1 MTSTSAIFTPLLI
14 ASFVFFG
21 WSCYRRFSLV
31 TVGVAEDR
39 FSDPVRRIKETLLF
53 AFGQKRVVSR
63 PFGINHFVI
72 FWSFLIL
79 LIANGEFMVHGIFP
93 GISLTLLPD
102 RVYLAVMLL
111 VDLASLLALAAVV
124 VAAVRRIIAPPYPTA
139 RTFEAFFILGLI
151 ATLMLAYYG
160 ITGSKIT
167 NLDETGRIIARTW
180 MPLSSIAA
188 GLIPTG
194 SGALVHEASWW
205 LHAVALLVF
214 MNFLPYSK
222 HMHILTAIP
231 NCYFRRFEQPNTM
244 PREEFAAGKSYGAD
258 RIDQLTW
265 KDLFDSY
272 SCTECGRCQ
281 NACPASTTGKPLNP
295 RQVIHDLKMN
305 LLANGP
311 LLQKGGPSSLPLIG
325 PDGEGSISE
334 EAIWSCTTCGACM
347 ESCPVFIE
355 QMPKLITLRRHLVEM
370 KSRFP
375 EELLNFFENMEQRS
389 NPWGIAPSERTKW
402 TTTMPVKSFEAGETE
417 YLLFVGCAG
426 AFDSRQKQ
434 VTIALATIL
443 DRAGVS
449 WGILGKEEMCCG
461 DSLRRLGNEFVFDKM
476 ARENVK
482 TFQNKGV
489 KKVITPCP
497 HCFSTLKNDY
507 RQYGLEV
514 EVVHHSQLIQEL
526 LASGRLKLTHQ
537 VADLG
542 NVVFHD
548 SCYLGR
554 HNDVYDAPREAVR
567 AATGTAP
574 SELERNRENS
584 FCCGAG
590 GGRMWMEEHIGT
602 RINHNRVQE
611 ALAQNPDTICV
622 SCPYCMTMFEDGFK
636 DEKAEKVRVKDIA
649 EIVAEGL
656 RPI

>member
-1 MTSTSAIFTPLLI
+1 MSSTSTIFTPLLI
-14 ASFVFFG
+14 ASLLFFA
-21 WSCYRRFSLV
+21 WSCFQRFSLV
-31 TVGVAEDR
+31 TVGTEEDR
-39 FSDPVRRIKETLLF
+39 FSDPGKRISEMLLY

-63 PFGINHFVI
+63 PFGVNHFVI

-79 LIANGEFMVHGIFP
+79 LIANGEFMIHGVFP
-93 GISLTLLPD
+93 GFSLTLLPEGL
-102 RVYLAVMLL
+102 YLAVMLL
-111 VDLASLLALAAVV
+111 IDLASLLALAAVA

-160 ITGSKIT
+160 IAAV
-167 NLDETGRIIARTW
+167 RIAEGGESAARF
-180 MPLSSIAA
+180 MPVSSFAASLLQASPFALHLS
-188 GLIPTG
+188 PF
-194 SGALVHEASWW
+194 ALFCWW
-205 LHAVALLVF
+205 VHAVALLVF

-244 PREEFAAGKSYGAD
+244 PREEFAPGKSYGAD
-258 RIDQLTW
+258 RIDQMTW

-281 NACPASTTGKPLNP
+281 NACPASATGKPLNP
-295 RQVIHDLKMN
+295 RQVVHDLKMN

-311 LLQKGGPSSLPLIG
+311 LLRKGAAPGLPLIG

-334 EAIWSCTTCGACM
+334 EVIWSCTTCGACM

-370 KSRFP
+370 KSKFP

-402 TTTMPVKSFEAGETE
+402 TSTMPVKPFEAGQTE

-434 VTIALATIL
+434 VTVALATIL
-443 DRAGVS
+443 ERAGVS
-449 WGILGKEEMCCG
+449 WGILGKDEKCCG
-461 DSLRRLGNEFVFDKM
+461 DSLRRLGNEYVFDRM

-482 TFQNKGV
+482 TFQDKGV

-507 RQYGLEV
+507 RQYGINL

-526 LASGRLKLTHQ
+526 LTSGRLKLTRQ
-537 VADLG
+537 VVDLG
-542 NVVFHD
+542 KVVFHD

-567 AATGTAP
+567 AATGAAP
-574 SELERNRENS
+574 AELERQRENS

-590 GGRMWMEEHIGT
+590 GGRMWMEEHVGT

-611 ALAQNPDTICV
+611 ALAQKPDTICV

-636 DEKAEKVRVKDIA
+636 DEKAEQVRVKDVA

-656 RPI
+656 RPV